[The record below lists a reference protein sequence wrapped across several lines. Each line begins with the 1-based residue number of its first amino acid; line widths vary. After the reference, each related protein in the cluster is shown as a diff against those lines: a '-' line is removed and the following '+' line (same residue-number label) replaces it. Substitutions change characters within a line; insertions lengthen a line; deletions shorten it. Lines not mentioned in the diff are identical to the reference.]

1 MYLDLLLLIRLMRWR
16 ILMLNATVGAKP
28 KWSAGLSNKCKSLS
42 CNGDNVCFASLSV
55 CEASRCPRM
64 AGKNASK
71 GAGCVGK
78 PVSPRRHAPK
88 TKNGATKMNYAKEAA
103 QCGKY
108 DLATNSMQ
116 DSWKLQTHTSSGPP
130 EDIENQHVLACVRG
144 AKGLDRFMPWHL
156 ILGSFM

>member
-1 MYLDLLLLIRLMRWR
+1 MKVTR
-16 ILMLNATVGAKP
+16 P
-28 KWSAGLSNKCKSLS
+28 
-42 CNGDNVCFASLSV
+42 LSV

-71 GAGCVGK
+71 DAGCVGN
-78 PVSPRRHAPK
+78 PVSPRRNAPK

-116 DSWKLQTHTSSGPP
+116 DS
-130 EDIENQHVLACVRG
+130 
-144 AKGLDRFMPWHL
+144 
-156 ILGSFM
+156 